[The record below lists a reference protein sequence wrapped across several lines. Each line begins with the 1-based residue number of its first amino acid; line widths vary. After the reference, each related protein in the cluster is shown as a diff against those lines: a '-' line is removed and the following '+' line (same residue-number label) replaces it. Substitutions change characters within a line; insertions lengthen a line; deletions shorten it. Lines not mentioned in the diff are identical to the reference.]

1 MSHRLRSLV
10 PFIRYNAGN
19 VFAGKFIYFLLLAVL
34 VFLISVAVH
43 AFNVEVPP
51 GPADIYFFLLA
62 PGMLLVFYPSS
73 FAIQADADSRMLE
86 TLFGIPDYRYKV
98 WLVRHLVQQLVVGL
112 LLFLL
117 ALFCQ
122 YAMADFSLWRM
133 VYHLLFPIFFLS
145 SLALALASLTRSGN
159 ASAVVLV
166 ILSLF
171 FLILAEPLRDSAWNL
186 YHNPF
191 IQTDQRTLLLRAE
204 ITFYSRTYLL
214 VGSILTTLLGLLRL
228 QQREKFV

>member
-1 MSHRLRSLV
+1 MSHRLRSLI

-34 VFLISVAVH
+34 VFLISVVVH
-43 AFNVEVPP
+43 AFNVELPP

-62 PGMLLVFYPSS
+62 PGVLLVFYPSS
-73 FAIQADADSRMLE
+73 YAVQADADAGMLE

-98 WLVRHLVQQLVVGL
+98 WLVRHLVQQLVVAL

-117 ALFCQ
+117 ALFCR

-133 VYHLLFPIFFLS
+133 VFHLPFPIFFLS
-145 SLALALASLTRSGN
+145 SLAFALASLTRSGN

-166 ILSLF
+166 VLSLF

-191 IQTDQRTLLLRAE
+191 IQVDQLTALTWGE
-204 ITFYSRTYLL
+204 TTFYNRVYLL
-214 VGSILTTLLGLLRL
+214 VGSVLTTLLGLLRL